1 MRTVKQSSVVR
12 ETENGEEGEEEGAE
26 FGEEDLFHQQVEVP
40 KVACVAAVSPGPR
53 CPAGR
58 CVCAKVL
65 GTVRASPPGGPHSLW
80 PEMGHGGAGGGGGD
94 IPASWLLPV
103 VRASGFWPGG
113 PPGVRCW
120 PPSAARRHRCNPGG
134 PQRMGSVPLL
144 RQPEAAGPR

>member
-40 KVACVAAVSPGPR
+40 KVACVAATSPGPC
-53 CPAGR
+53 CPAGC

-80 PEMGHGGAGGGGGD
+80 PEMCHGGAGGGGRHPSLLALAHREGLRV
-94 IPASWLLPV
+94 PA
-103 VRASGFWPGG
+103 RG
-113 PPGVRCW
+113 PPR
-120 PPSAARRHRCNPGG
+120 SAVLAPERR
-134 PQRMGSVPLL
+134 Q
-144 RQPEAAGPR
+144 AAPV